1 MLQKLGLDF
10 CTLSQLFLDFCSAT
24 PAKHVEKAGAMM
36 ICSIQYSVRSIDW
49 RVHRNRVDLLPFVRR
64 RPPSEAARP
73 ATCQGIRKVAM
84 PKQILIVDDSP
95 MVRRMVRSS
104 VEAKTDWEVCG
115 EAENGEIAVRMV
127 EELSPD
133 LVVLDLSMP
142 IMNGLE
148 AARLI
153 AVAAPETALLMY
165 TMQDSGQLLKEARA
179 AGINEVISKS
189 AAGVDRLLAT
199 MRALLFQPPGKGA
212 RV

>member
-1 MLQKLGLDF
+1 
-10 CTLSQLFLDFCSAT
+10 
-24 PAKHVEKAGAMM
+24 
-36 ICSIQYSVRSIDW
+36 
-49 RVHRNRVDLLPFVRR
+49 
-64 RPPSEAARP
+64 
-73 ATCQGIRKVAM
+73 M

-95 MVRRMVRSS
+95 MVRRLVRST

-148 AARLI
+148 AARHI
-153 AVAAPETALLMY
+153 AAAAPDTALLMY

-189 AAGVDRLLAT
+189 AVGVDRLIAT
-199 MRALLFQPPGKGA
+199 MRALLFQPPDKVA

>member
-1 MLQKLGLDF
+1 
-10 CTLSQLFLDFCSAT
+10 
-24 PAKHVEKAGAMM
+24 
-36 ICSIQYSVRSIDW
+36 
-49 RVHRNRVDLLPFVRR
+49 
-64 RPPSEAARP
+64 
-73 ATCQGIRKVAM
+73 M

-95 MVRRMVRSS
+95 MVRRMVRSTI
-104 VEAKTDWEVCG
+104 EAKTDWEVCG

-153 AVAAPETALLMY
+153 AVAAPDTALLMY
-165 TMQDSGQLLKEARA
+165 TMQDSSQLLKEAQA

-189 AAGVDRLLAT
+189 AAGVDRLIAT
-199 MRALLFQPPGKGA
+199 MRALLFQPPGKVA

>member
-1 MLQKLGLDF
+1 VFARLTGASLGLESVY
-10 CTLSQLFLDFCSAT
+10 CLS
-24 PAKHVEKAGAMM
+24 
-36 ICSIQYSVRSIDW
+36 
-49 RVHRNRVDLLPFVRR
+49 FVADRR
-64 RPPSEAARP
+64 TEEARP
-73 ATCQGIRKVAM
+73 ATCQGIRKVVM
-84 PKQILIVDDSP
+84 PKQILLVDDSP
-95 MVRRMVRSS
+95 MVRRMVRST
-104 VEAKTDWEVCG
+104 VEAKTDWEICG

-153 AVAAPETALLMY
+153 AVAAPDTALLMY

-189 AAGVDRLLAT
+189 AAGVDRLIAT
-199 MRALLFQPPGKGA
+199 MRALLFQPAGKVA

>member
-1 MLQKLGLDF
+1 
-10 CTLSQLFLDFCSAT
+10 
-24 PAKHVEKAGAMM
+24 
-36 ICSIQYSVRSIDW
+36 
-49 RVHRNRVDLLPFVRR
+49 
-64 RPPSEAARP
+64 
-73 ATCQGIRKVAM
+73 M

-95 MVRRMVRSS
+95 MVRRMVRST

-153 AVAAPETALLMY
+153 AVAAPDTALLMY

-189 AAGVDRLLAT
+189 AAGVDRLIAT
-199 MRALLFQPPGKGA
+199 MRALLFQPPSKVA